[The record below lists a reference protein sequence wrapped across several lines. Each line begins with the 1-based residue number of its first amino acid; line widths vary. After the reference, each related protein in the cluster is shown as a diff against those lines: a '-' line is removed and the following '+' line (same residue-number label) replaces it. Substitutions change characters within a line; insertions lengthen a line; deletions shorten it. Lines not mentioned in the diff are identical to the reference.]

1 MKNVLKI
8 LGTVNLLV
16 VVAYLVCAIII
27 YLPVTTS
34 HFEDIALRLSAEETA
49 TFEESVK
56 AAAKDAQVTTVLE
69 YYGSETITQDMLKK
83 KTENIKG
90 PYLFMAYVEDVGKLY
105 YLTSSDEGLK
115 EVEVDKSGLLYQIQ
129 TISKEKENK
138 NLFLEKI
145 DGMFKYILPIFIGF
159 DGVIL
164 LAAGIKYQKGEKNTK
179 KG

>member
-1 MKNVLKI
+1 MKNVLKVW
-8 LGTVNLLV
+8 GTVNLLV
-16 VVAYLVCAIII
+16 IVAYLVCAVML

-34 HFEDIALRLSAEETA
+34 HLEDVALRLSADEAE
-49 TFEESVK
+49 TFEKGVK
-56 AAAKDAQVTTVLE
+56 DAAKDAQVTTVLE

-145 DGMFKYILPIFIGF
+145 DGVFKYILPVFVGL

-164 LAAGIKYQKGEKNTK
+164 LAAGIKYQKNNAK